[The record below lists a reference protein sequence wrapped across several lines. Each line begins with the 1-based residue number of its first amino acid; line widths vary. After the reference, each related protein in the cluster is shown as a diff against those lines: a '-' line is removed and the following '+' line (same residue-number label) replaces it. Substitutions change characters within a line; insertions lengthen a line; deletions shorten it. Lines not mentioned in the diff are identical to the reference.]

1 MKLGTTSSQQRRTSG
16 RSTKD
21 HAKRFGRVCPE
32 PNIDERFSLALTK
45 KCTVPKL
52 SDVHGESL
60 IAAAGSFVVVN
71 SEEYTMESHFQV
83 STDFTPHRGGEL
95 AALVADWDDLS
106 VEIYARRQVHGD
118 AFNEC
123 SGAVEIFPL
132 KHVSHV
138 ENHVDADA
146 CAKTHAFSGFKFTS
160 SQWVAPFWT
169 GWFASRRKDAMN
181 EEVEWDPKKDATM
194 KAFKNAYLESLPC
207 YISRFDLVTCS
218 AESMLALD
226 FISEAEKLMLT
237 TDENGPLDATCD
249 FELLIV
255 QFLPQEGANLRFV
268 CVVFLS
274 NWRLVLSKRMRD
286 DYAEF
291 LKANLWYYDRFDF
304 EDLMFRLG
312 SKVGT
317 LQSMDDLEGAM
328 FLHNSL
334 VRQNLIF
341 FIKRSRYLHV
351 QSLF

>member
-1 MKLGTTSSQQRRTSG
+1 MQSCSSSGASVEEIPRDQMKLGTTSSQQRRTSG

-181 EEVEWDPKKDATM
+181 EEVE
-194 KAFKNAYLESLPC
+194 
-207 YISRFDLVTCS
+207 
-218 AESMLALD
+218 
-226 FISEAEKLMLT
+226 
-237 TDENGPLDATCD
+237 
-249 FELLIV
+249 
-255 QFLPQEGANLRFV
+255 
-268 CVVFLS
+268 
-274 NWRLVLSKRMRD
+274 
-286 DYAEF
+286 
-291 LKANLWYYDRFDF
+291 
-304 EDLMFRLG
+304 
-312 SKVGT
+312 
-317 LQSMDDLEGAM
+317 
-328 FLHNSL
+328 
-334 VRQNLIF
+334 
-341 FIKRSRYLHV
+341 
-351 QSLF
+351 